1 MRYNIKRYLAGT
13 LLFLLLFTACKEED
27 MALGEGS
34 VRLSVRVS
42 DDVAVVTR
50 SVDPGIYN
58 TMQTRIYSSKGLI
71 RYYDATTPVPE
82 TLNLASGQ
90 YHVFV
95 LAGDSVPAAFN
106 TPYYTGSTD
115 FDVRSGET
123 TTASV
128 TCTVANTLATVAFD
142 ESLNEVVT
150 DCKVNIF
157 TTNGELYFTEAT
169 ADSVG
174 YYLFNGKDRSL
185 AWSFEGKKT
194 DGSSY
199 TQSGVVEDVQ
209 RATKYAFTFSY
220 NAESAATGG
229 TFLDVKV
236 NESTVDSTHT
246 VVITQRPQIVGNGF
260 DLSDPL
266 YYETGNG
273 SETSV
278 WVNAATKLKRVW
290 LSCDKLTT
298 LGFPSD
304 SVDFLATDGSLAAGF
319 ESRGISCKHTYQEDK
334 DLSNAKITLAGSF
347 INSLPSG
354 EYTFTIQAVDQDG
367 KDNTAT
373 LSIVVSDAIVVTEEP
388 ERASIWARRATL
400 RGSLVKATSEPL
412 SFQYR
417 QAGSESWTSVPANLS
432 GSSLSAE
439 VTGLTPG
446 TTYEYQAVAGTQ
458 ASVKTATFTTEAAT
472 ALPNSSFEN
481 WQTLSSSAMVLYG
494 PGEEMFW
501 DSGNHGSATLNKNV
515 TSPDET
521 YKHSGRYS
529 VKLQSQFVGILSFG
543 KFAAGN
549 LFAGQYLRT
558 DGTDGVL
565 SFGRPFTSRPTKLKG
580 YIKYTPGTVDYSS
593 NSELPTGA
601 TDIGNIYIALG
612 DWSEPI
618 EIRTKDKKL
627 FDKNDEKII
636 AYGEWEITS
645 ETQGADGGL
654 LEFEIPLDYRS
665 LDRIPSYIVL
675 VASASKYGDYF
686 TGSTGSTM
694 WIDDLEL
701 IYE

>member
-13 LLFLLLFTACKEED
+13 LFFLLLFTACKEED

-34 VRLSVRVS
+34 VRLNVRVS

-50 SVDPGIYN
+50 SVDPVIYN

-106 TPYYTGSTD
+106 APYYTGSTD

-150 DCKVNIF
+150 DCKVKIF

-260 DLSDPL
+260 DLSAPL

-273 SETSV
+273 SETSL
-278 WVNAATKLKRVW
+278 WVNAATELKRVW
-290 LSCDKLTT
+290 LSCDKLTA

-304 SVDFLATDGSLAAGF
+304 SVDFLATDGSLATEF
-319 ESRGISCKHTYQEDK
+319 ESRGISCKHAYQEDK

-347 INSLPSG
+347 INSLPG
-354 EYTFTIQAVDQDG
+354 DEYTFTIQAVDKSG

-373 LSIVVSDAIVVTEEP
+373 LSIVVSDAIVVTADP
-388 ERASIWARRATL
+388 ERADIWACRATL
-400 RGSLVKATSEPL
+400 RGNVVKETAEPL
-412 SFQYR
+412 TFQYR
-417 QAGSESWTSVPANLS
+417 RTGTKDWTSVAANRS
-432 GSSLSAE
+432 GSTLSAE

-446 TTYEYQAVAGTQ
+446 TTYEYQAVAGAQ
-458 ASVKTATFTTEAAT
+458 ASVKTATFTTEVAT
-472 ALPNSSFEN
+472 PLPNSSFEN

-565 SFGRPFTSRPTKLKG
+565 SFGRPFTSRPAKLKG

-593 NSELPTGA
+593 TSELPKGS

-612 DWSEPI
+612 DWSDPI

-636 AYGEWEITS
+636 AYGEWEITG

>member
-1 MRYNIKRYLAGT
+1 
-13 LLFLLLFTACKEED
+13 
-27 MALGEGS
+27 MALGEGA
-34 VRLSVRVS
+34 VRLSVNVS
-42 DDVAVVTR
+42 GDVSVVTR
-50 SVDPGIYN
+50 AVDPGISAS
-58 TMQTRIYSSKGLI
+58 MQTRIYSSKGLI
-71 RYYDATTPVPE
+71 RYYDATTPMPE

-90 YHVFV
+90 YHAFV

-115 FDVRSGET
+115 FTVRSGET
-123 TTASV
+123 TSASV
-128 TCTVANTLATVAFD
+128 TCTIANTLATVAFD
-142 ESLNEVVT
+142 PALDEVVT
-150 DCKVNIF
+150 DCKVKIF
-157 TTNGELYFTEAT
+157 TTTGELYFTEAT
-169 ADSVG
+169 TDSVG
-174 YYLFNGKDRSL
+174 YYMFSGKERNL
-185 AWSFEGKKT
+185 AWTFEGKKT
-194 DGSSY
+194 DGNSY
-199 TQSGVVEDVQ
+199 TQSGVVEHVNP
-209 RATKYAFTFSY
+209 ATKYAFTF
-220 NAESAATGG
+220 NFDPDGAATGG

-236 NESTVDSTHT
+236 NEATIDSTHN
-246 VVITQRPQIVGNGF
+246 VVITLRPQIVGDKF
-260 DLSDPL
+260 DLNEPL
-266 YYETGNG
+266 YYETNGG
-273 SETSV
+273 SETSL
-278 WVNAATKLKRVW
+278 WVNAATKLQRVW
-290 LSCDKLTT
+290 LSCDKLTD
-298 LGFPSD
+298 LGFPTD
-304 SVDFLATDGSLAAGF
+304 SIDFLAANGSLAADF
-319 ESRGISCKHTYQEDK
+319 QSRGISCKHTYQEDK
-334 DLSNAKITLAGSF
+334 DLSNAKITLSESF
-347 INSLPSG
+347 VQSLPG
-354 EYTFTIQAVDQDG
+354 DEYTFTINAIDAAG

-373 LSIVVSDAIVVTEEP
+373 LSLVVSDAIVVTEEA
-388 ERASIWARRATL
+388 ERSSIWARRATL
-400 RGSLVKATSEPL
+400 LGSVVKETSEPL
-412 SFQYR
+412 SFQFR
-417 QAGSESWTSVPANLS
+417 EAGTDSWTSVPASRS
-432 GSSLSAE
+432 GMTLSAQL
-439 VTGLTPG
+439 TDLTPG
-446 TTYEYQAVAGTQ
+446 TTYEYQAMAGTQ

-481 WQTLSSSAMVLYG
+481 WQTLSSSAMVMYG

-529 VKLQSQFVGILSFG
+529 VKLQSQFVGVLSFG

-565 SFGRPFTSRPTKLKG
+565 SFGRPFTSRPSKLKG

-593 NSELPTGA
+593 TSDLPTGA
-601 TDIGNIYIALG
+601 TDIGNIYIAIG

-636 AYGEWEITS
+636 AYGEKELTS
-645 ETQGADGGL
+645 ITQGADGGL

-665 LDRIPSYIVL
+665 LDRIPSYIVI

>member
-50 SVDPGIYN
+50 AVDPGIYN

-106 TPYYTGSTD
+106 APYYTGSTG

-150 DCKVNIF
+150 DCKVKIF

-260 DLSDPL
+260 DLSAPL
-266 YYETGNG
+266 YYETNG
-273 SETSV
+273 GSQTAV
-278 WVNAATKLKRVW
+278 WINAATQLKRAW
-290 LSCDKLTT
+290 LSCDKLTA
-298 LGFPSD
+298 LGFPTD
-304 SVDFLATDGSLAAGF
+304 SVDFLAADGSLAAEF

-334 DLSNAKITLAGSF
+334 DLSNARITLSESF
-347 INSLPSG
+347 VKSLPND
-354 EYTFTIQAVDQDG
+354 EYTFTIKAIDAAG

-373 LSIVVSDAIVVTEEP
+373 LSIVVSDAIVVTVDP
-388 ERASIWARRATL
+388 ERADIWALRATL
-400 RGSLVKATSEPL
+400 RGNVVKETAEPL
-412 SFQYR
+412 TFQYR
-417 QAGSESWTSVPANLS
+417 QTGTDSWTSVEAVRS
-432 GSSLSAE
+432 GSTLSAE

-446 TTYEYQAVAGTQ
+446 TTYEYQAVAGAQ

-565 SFGRPFTSRPTKLKG
+565 SFGRPFTSRPAKLKG

-593 NSELPTGA
+593 TSELPKGS

>member
-34 VRLSVRVS
+34 VRLNVRVS

-50 SVDPGIYN
+50 AVDPGIYN

-95 LAGDSVPAAFN
+95 LAGDSVPAAFDS
-106 TPYYTGSTD
+106 PYYTGSTD

-142 ESLNEVVT
+142 KGLNEVVT
-150 DCKVNIF
+150 DCKVKIF

-260 DLSDPL
+260 DLSAPL
-266 YYETGNG
+266 YYETNG
-273 SETSV
+273 GSQTAV
-278 WVNAATKLKRVW
+278 WINAATKLKRAW
-290 LSCDKLTT
+290 LSCDKLTA
-298 LGFPSD
+298 LGFPTD
-304 SVDFLATDGSLAAGF
+304 SVDFLAADGSLAAEF

-347 INSLPSG
+347 INSLPND
-354 EYTFTIQAVDQDG
+354 EYTFTIKAIDAAG

-373 LSIVVSDAIVVTEEP
+373 LSIVVSDAIVVTVDP
-388 ERASIWARRATL
+388 ERADIWALRATL
-400 RGSLVKATSEPL
+400 RGNVVKETAEPL
-412 SFQYR
+412 TFQYR
-417 QAGSESWTSVPANLS
+417 RTGTKDWTSVAANRS
-432 GSSLSAE
+432 GSTLSAE

-446 TTYEYQAVAGTQ
+446 TTYEYQAVAGAQ

-565 SFGRPFTSRPTKLKG
+565 SFGRPFTSRPAKLKG

-593 NSELPTGA
+593 TSELPKGS

-686 TGSTGSTM
+686 TGSSSSTM

>member
-34 VRLSVRVS
+34 VRLNVRVS

-50 SVDPGIYN
+50 AVAPGIYN

-71 RYYDATTPVPE
+71 RYYDATTPIPE

-106 TPYYTGSTD
+106 APYYTGSTD

-142 ESLNEVVT
+142 ESLNEVIT
-150 DCKVNIF
+150 DCKVKIF

-260 DLSDPL
+260 DLSAPL

-273 SETSV
+273 SETSL

-347 INSLPSG
+347 INSLPGG

-400 RGSLVKATSEPL
+400 LGSLVKATSEPL
-412 SFQYR
+412 TFQYR

-439 VTGLTPG
+439 VTGLTPS
-446 TTYEYQAVAGTQ
+446 TTYEYQAVAGAQ
-458 ASVKTATFTTEAAT
+458 ASVKTATFTTEMAT
-472 ALPNSSFEN
+472 PLPNSSFEN

-565 SFGRPFTSRPTKLKG
+565 SFGRPFTSRPAKLKG

-593 NSELPTGA
+593 TSELPKGS

>member
-1 MRYNIKRYLAGT
+1 MTRNIKRYLAYA
-13 LLFLLLFTACKEED
+13 LLVTGLFTACKEED

-50 SVDPGIYN
+50 SVDAGIYN
-58 TMQTRIYSSKGLI
+58 SMQTRIYSSKGLI

-142 ESLNEVVT
+142 KGLNEVVT
-150 DCKVNIF
+150 DCKVKIF

-169 ADSVG
+169 SDSVG

-260 DLSDPL
+260 DLSAPL

-273 SETSV
+273 SETSL

-334 DLSNAKITLAGSF
+334 DLSNARITLAGSF
-347 INSLPSG
+347 INSLPGG

-388 ERASIWARRATL
+388 ERADIWACRATL
-400 RGSLVKATSEPL
+400 LGSLVKATSEPL
-412 SFQYR
+412 TFQYR

-472 ALPNSSFEN
+472 TLPNSSFEN

-565 SFGRPFTSRPTKLKG
+565 SFGRPFTSRPAKLKG
-580 YIKYTPGTVDYSS
+580 YIKYTPGTVDYSYT
-593 NSELPTGA
+593 SELPKGS

>member
-1 MRYNIKRYLAGT
+1 MRYNIKRYLAGS

-50 SVDPGIYN
+50 AVDPGIYN

-71 RYYDATTPVPE
+71 RYYDATTPLPE

-106 TPYYTGSTD
+106 APYYTGSTD

-142 ESLNEVVT
+142 KGLNEVVT
-150 DCKVNIF
+150 DCKVKIF
-157 TTNGELYFTEAT
+157 TTTGELYFTEAT
-169 ADSVG
+169 TDSVG
-174 YYLFNGKDRSL
+174 YYLFNGKAHDL

-194 DGSSY
+194 DGTSY

-236 NESTVDSTHT
+236 NESTVDSTHN

-260 DLSDPL
+260 ALSDPL

-273 SETSV
+273 SETSL
-278 WVNAATKLKRVW
+278 WVNAATELKRVW
-290 LSCDKLTT
+290 LSCDKLTA

-304 SVDFLATDGSLAAGF
+304 SVDFLATDGSLATEF
-319 ESRGISCKHTYQEDK
+319 ESRGISCKHAYQEDK

-347 INSLPSG
+347 INSLPG
-354 EYTFTIQAVDQDG
+354 DEYTFTIQAVDQDG

-373 LSIVVSDAIVVTEEP
+373 LSIVVSDAIVVTEDP
-388 ERASIWARRATL
+388 ERAGIWAHRATL

-412 SFQYR
+412 TFQYR
-417 QAGSESWTSVPANLS
+417 QAGSESWTSVPATLS
-432 GSSLSAE
+432 GSDLSAE

-565 SFGRPFTSRPTKLKG
+565 SFGRPFTSRPAKLKG

-636 AYGEWEITS
+636 AYGEWEITG

-686 TGSTGSTM
+686 TGSSSSTM

>member
-1 MRYNIKRYLAGT
+1 
-13 LLFLLLFTACKEED
+13 
-27 MALGEGS
+27 MALGEGA
-34 VRLSVRVS
+34 VRLSVNVS
-42 DDVAVVTR
+42 GDVSVVTR
-50 SVDPGIYN
+50 AVDPGISAS
-58 TMQTRIYSSKGLI
+58 MQTRIYSSKGLI
-71 RYYDATTPVPE
+71 RYYDATTPMPE

-90 YHVFV
+90 YHAFV

-115 FDVRSGET
+115 FTVRSGET
-123 TTASV
+123 TLASV
-128 TCTVANTLATVAFD
+128 TCTIANTLATVAFD
-142 ESLNEVVT
+142 PALDEVVT
-150 DCKVNIF
+150 DCKVKIF
-157 TTNGELYFTEAT
+157 TTTGELYFTEAT
-169 ADSVG
+169 TDSVG
-174 YYLFNGKDRSL
+174 YYMFSGKERNL
-185 AWSFEGKKT
+185 AWTFEGKKT
-194 DGSSY
+194 DGNSY
-199 TQSGVVEDVQ
+199 TQSGVVEHVNP
-209 RATKYAFTFSY
+209 ATKYAFTF
-220 NAESAATGG
+220 NFDPDGAATGG

-236 NESTVDSTHT
+236 NEATIDSTHN
-246 VVITQRPQIVGNGF
+246 VVITLRPQIVGDKF
-260 DLSDPL
+260 DLNEPL
-266 YYETGNG
+266 YYETNGG
-273 SETSV
+273 SETSL
-278 WVNAATKLKRVW
+278 WVNAATKLQRVW
-290 LSCDKLTT
+290 LSCDKLTD
-298 LGFPSD
+298 LGFPTD
-304 SVDFLATDGSLAAGF
+304 SIDFLAANGSLVADF
-319 ESRGISCKHTYQEDK
+319 QSRGISCKHTYQEDK
-334 DLSNAKITLAGSF
+334 DLSNAKITLAESF
-347 INSLPSG
+347 VQSLPG
-354 EYTFTIQAVDQDG
+354 DEYTFTINAIDAAG

-373 LSIVVSDAIVVTEEP
+373 LSIVVSDAIVVTEEAK
-388 ERASIWARRATL
+388 RSSIWARRATL
-400 RGSLVKATSEPL
+400 LGSVVKETSEPL
-412 SFQYR
+412 SFQFR
-417 QAGSESWTSVPANLS
+417 EAGTDSWTSVPASRS
-432 GSSLSAE
+432 GMTLSAQL
-439 VTGLTPG
+439 TDLTPG
-446 TTYEYQAVAGTQ
+446 TTYEYQAMAGTQ

-481 WQTLSSSAMVLYG
+481 WQTLSSSAMVMYG

-529 VKLQSQFVGILSFG
+529 VKLQSQFVGVLSFG

-565 SFGRPFTSRPTKLKG
+565 SFGRPFTSRPSKLKG

-593 NSELPTGA
+593 TSDLPTGA
-601 TDIGNIYIALG
+601 TDIGNIYIAIG

-636 AYGEWEITS
+636 AYGEKELTS
-645 ETQGADGGL
+645 ITQGADGGL

-665 LDRIPSYIVL
+665 LDRIPSYIVI

>member
-1 MRYNIKRYLAGT
+1 MV
-13 LLFLLLFTACKEED
+13 LFTACKEEE
-27 MALGEGS
+27 MALGEGA
-34 VRLSVRVS
+34 VRLSVNVS
-42 DDVAVVTR
+42 GDVSVVTR
-50 SVDPGIYN
+50 AVDPGISAS
-58 TMQTRIYSSKGLI
+58 MQTRIYSSKGLI
-71 RYYDATTPVPE
+71 RYYDATTPMPE

-90 YHVFV
+90 YHAFV

-115 FDVRSGET
+115 FTVRSGET
-123 TTASV
+123 TLASV
-128 TCTVANTLATVAFD
+128 TCTIANTLATVAFD
-142 ESLNEVVT
+142 PALDEVVT
-150 DCKVNIF
+150 DCKVKIF
-157 TTNGELYFTEAT
+157 TTTGELYFTEAT
-169 ADSVG
+169 TDSVG
-174 YYLFNGKDRSL
+174 YYMFSGKERNL
-185 AWSFEGKKT
+185 AWTFEGKKT
-194 DGSSY
+194 DGNSY
-199 TQSGVVEDVQ
+199 TQSGVVEHVNP
-209 RATKYAFTFSY
+209 ATKYAFTF
-220 NAESAATGG
+220 NFDPDGAATGG

-236 NESTVDSTHT
+236 NEATIDSTHN
-246 VVITQRPQIVGNGF
+246 VIITLRPQIVGDKF
-260 DLSDPL
+260 DLNEPL
-266 YYETGNG
+266 YYETNGG
-273 SETSV
+273 SETSL
-278 WVNAATKLKRVW
+278 WVNAATKLQRVW
-290 LSCDKLTT
+290 LSCDKLTD
-298 LGFPSD
+298 LGFPTD
-304 SVDFLATDGSLAAGF
+304 SIDFLAANGSLVADF
-319 ESRGISCKHTYQEDK
+319 QSRGISCKHTYQEDK
-334 DLSNAKITLAGSF
+334 DLSNAKITLAESF
-347 INSLPSG
+347 VQSLPG
-354 EYTFTIQAVDQDG
+354 DEYTFTINAIDAAG

-373 LSIVVSDAIVVTEEP
+373 LSIVVSDAIVVTEEA

-400 RGSLVKATSEPL
+400 LGTVVKETSEPL

-417 QAGSESWTSVPANLS
+417 EAGTDSWTSVPASRS
-432 GSSLSAE
+432 GMTLSAQL
-439 VTGLTPG
+439 TGLTPG
-446 TTYEYQAVAGTQ
+446 TTYEYQAMAGTQ
-458 ASVKTATFTTEAAT
+458 ASVKTATFTTEAAA

-481 WQTLSSSAMVLYG
+481 WQTLSSSAMVMYG

-529 VKLQSQFVGILSFG
+529 VKLQSQFVGVLSFG

-593 NSELPTGA
+593 TSDLPTGA
-601 TDIGNIYIALG
+601 TDIGNIYIAIG

-636 AYGEWEITS
+636 AYGEKELTS
-645 ETQGADGGL
+645 ITQGADGGL

-665 LDRIPSYIVL
+665 LDRIPSYIVI

>member
-50 SVDPGIYN
+50 AVDPGIYN

-128 TCTVANTLATVAFD
+128 TSTVANTLATVAFD

-150 DCKVNIF
+150 DCKVKIF

-290 LSCDKLTT
+290 ISCDKLTT

-347 INSLPSG
+347 IKSLPG
-354 EYTFTIQAVDQDG
+354 DEYTFTVQAVDQDG

-388 ERASIWARRATL
+388 ERADIWACRATL
-400 RGSLVKATSEPL
+400 RGNVVKETAEPL
-412 SFQYR
+412 TFQYR
-417 QAGSESWTSVPANLS
+417 RTGTKDWTSVAANRS
-432 GSSLSAE
+432 GSTLSAE

-446 TTYEYQAVAGTQ
+446 TTYEYQAVAGAQ

-565 SFGRPFTSRPTKLKG
+565 SFGRPFTSRPAKLKG
-580 YIKYTPGTVDYSS
+580 YIKYTPGTVDYSYT
-593 NSELPTGA
+593 SELPKGS

-686 TGSTGSTM
+686 TGSSSSTM

>member
-34 VRLSVRVS
+34 VRLSVCVS

-142 ESLNEVVT
+142 EGLNEVVT
-150 DCKVNIF
+150 DCKVKIF

-236 NESTVDSTHT
+236 NESTVDSTHN

-260 DLSDPL
+260 TLSEPL

-273 SETSV
+273 NETSL
-278 WVNAATKLKRVW
+278 WVNAATELKRVW
-290 LSCDKLTT
+290 LSCDKLTA

-304 SVDFLATDGSLAAGF
+304 SVDFLATDGSLATGF
-319 ESRGISCKHTYQEDK
+319 ESRGISCKHAYQEDK

-347 INSLPSG
+347 INSLPG
-354 EYTFTIQAVDQDG
+354 DEYTFTIQAVDKSG

-373 LSIVVSDAIVVTEEP
+373 LSIVVSDAIVVTVDP
-388 ERASIWARRATL
+388 ERADIWACRATL
-400 RGSLVKATSEPL
+400 RGNVVKETAEPL
-412 SFQYR
+412 TFQYR
-417 QAGSESWTSVPANLS
+417 RTGTKDWTSVAANRS
-432 GSSLSAE
+432 GSTLSAE

-446 TTYEYQAVAGTQ
+446 TTYEYQAVAGAQ
-458 ASVKTATFTTEAAT
+458 ASVKTATFTTEMAT
-472 ALPNSSFEN
+472 PLPNSSFEN

-565 SFGRPFTSRPTKLKG
+565 SFGRPFTSRPAKLKG

-593 NSELPTGA
+593 TSELPTGA

>member
-1 MRYNIKRYLAGT
+1 MV
-13 LLFLLLFTACKEED
+13 LFTACKEEE
-27 MALGEGS
+27 MALGEGA
-34 VRLSVRVS
+34 VRLSVNVS
-42 DDVAVVTR
+42 GDVSVVTR
-50 SVDPGIYN
+50 AVDPGISAS
-58 TMQTRIYSSKGLI
+58 MQTRIYSSKGLI
-71 RYYDATTPVPE
+71 RYYDATTPMPE

-90 YHVFV
+90 YHAFV

-115 FDVRSGET
+115 FTVRSGET
-123 TTASV
+123 TSASV
-128 TCTVANTLATVAFD
+128 TCTIANTLATVAFD
-142 ESLNEVVT
+142 PALDEVVT
-150 DCKVNIF
+150 DCKVKIF
-157 TTNGELYFTEAT
+157 TTTGELYFTEAT
-169 ADSVG
+169 TDSVG
-174 YYLFNGKDRSL
+174 YYMFSGKERNL
-185 AWSFEGKKT
+185 AWTFEGKKT
-194 DGSSY
+194 DGNSY
-199 TQSGVVEDVQ
+199 TQSGVVEHVNP
-209 RATKYAFTFSY
+209 ATKYAFTF
-220 NAESAATGG
+220 NFDPDGAATGG

-236 NESTVDSTHT
+236 NEATIDSTHN
-246 VVITQRPQIVGNGF
+246 VVITLRPQIVGDKF
-260 DLSDPL
+260 DLNEPL
-266 YYETGNG
+266 YYETNGG
-273 SETSV
+273 SETSL
-278 WVNAATKLKRVW
+278 WVNAATKLQRVW
-290 LSCDKLTT
+290 LSCDKLTD
-298 LGFPSD
+298 LGFPTD
-304 SVDFLATDGSLAAGF
+304 SIDFLAANGSLAADF
-319 ESRGISCKHTYQEDK
+319 QSRGISCKHTYQEDK
-334 DLSNAKITLAGSF
+334 DLSNAKITLSESF
-347 INSLPSG
+347 VQSLPG
-354 EYTFTIQAVDQDG
+354 DEYTFTINAIDAAG

-373 LSIVVSDAIVVTEEP
+373 LSLVVSDAIVVTEEA
-388 ERASIWARRATL
+388 ERSSIWARRATL
-400 RGSLVKATSEPL
+400 LGSVVKETSEPL
-412 SFQYR
+412 SFQFR
-417 QAGSESWTSVPANLS
+417 EAGTDSWTSVPASRS
-432 GSSLSAE
+432 GMTLSAQL
-439 VTGLTPG
+439 TDLTPG
-446 TTYEYQAVAGTQ
+446 TTYEYQAMAGTQ

-481 WQTLSSSAMVLYG
+481 WQTLSSSAMVMYG

-529 VKLQSQFVGILSFG
+529 VKLQSQFVGVLSFG

-565 SFGRPFTSRPTKLKG
+565 SFGRPFTSRPSKLKG

-593 NSELPTGA
+593 TSDLPTGA
-601 TDIGNIYIALG
+601 TDIGNIYIAIG

-636 AYGEWEITS
+636 AYGEKELTS
-645 ETQGADGGL
+645 ITQGADGGL

-665 LDRIPSYIVL
+665 LDRIPSYIVI

>member
-50 SVDPGIYN
+50 SVDAGIYN
-58 TMQTRIYSSKGLI
+58 SMQTRIYSSKGLV
-71 RYYDATTPVPE
+71 RYYDATTPIPE

-142 ESLNEVVT
+142 EGLNEVVT
-150 DCKVNIF
+150 DCKVKIF

-174 YYLFNGKDRSL
+174 YYLFNGKERDL

-199 TQSGVVEDVQ
+199 TLSGVVEDVLP
-209 RATKYAFTFSY
+209 ATKYAFSFSY

-236 NESTVDSTHT
+236 NESTVDSTHN
-246 VVITQRPQIVGNGF
+246 VVITQRPQIVGDKF
-260 DLSDPL
+260 DLTETL
-266 YYETGNG
+266 YYETNG
-273 SETSV
+273 GSQTAV
-278 WVNAATKLKRVW
+278 WVNAATRLQRVW
-290 LSCDKLTT
+290 FSCDKLTA
-298 LGFPSD
+298 LGFPTD
-304 SVDFLATDGSLAAGF
+304 SVDFLAADGSPATEF
-319 ESRGISCKHTYQEDK
+319 ESRGISCKHTYQEVK
-334 DLSNAKITLAGSF
+334 DLSNAKITLSESF
-347 INSLPSG
+347 VKSLPSD
-354 EYTFTIQAVDQDG
+354 EYTFTIKALDAAG

-373 LSIVVSDAIVVTEEP
+373 LSIVVSDAVVVTVDP
-388 ERASIWARRATL
+388 ERADIWACRATL
-400 RGSLVKATSEPL
+400 RGNVVKETAEPL
-412 SFQYR
+412 TFQYR
-417 QAGSESWTSVPANLS
+417 RTGTKDWTSVAANRS
-432 GSSLSAE
+432 GSTLSAE

-446 TTYEYQAVAGTQ
+446 TTYEYQAVAGAQ
-458 ASVKTATFTTEAAT
+458 ASVKTATFTTEMAT
-472 ALPNSSFEN
+472 PLPNSSFEN
-481 WQTLSSSAMVLYG
+481 WQTLSKVMVLYG
-494 PGEEMFW
+494 PNEEMFW

-515 TSPDET
+515 TTPDET
-521 YKHSGRYS
+521 YTNSGKYS
-529 VKLQSQFVGILSFG
+529 VKLKSQFVSFLGIG

-549 LFAGQYLRT
+549 LFAGQYVGT
-558 DGTDGVL
+558 DGTNGILD
-565 SFGRPFTSRPTKLKG
+565 FGRPFTSRPAKLKG
-580 YIKYTPGTVDYSS
+580 HIKYTPGSVDYSET
-593 NSELPTGA
+593 NDLPKGS
-601 TDIGNIYIALG
+601 TDIGNIYIAVG
-612 DWSEPI
+612 DWDAPVRI
-618 EIRTKDKKL
+618 TTKDKKL
-627 FDKNDEKII
+627 FNKNDEKII
-636 AYGEWEITS
+636 AYGEWDLTG
-645 ETQGADGGL
+645 ETQGTDGGL

>member
-50 SVDPGIYN
+50 SVDAGIYN
-58 TMQTRIYSSKGLI
+58 SMQTRIYSSKGLV
-71 RYYDATTPVPE
+71 RYYDATTPIPE

-142 ESLNEVVT
+142 EGLNEVVT
-150 DCKVNIF
+150 DCKVKIF

-169 ADSVG
+169 TDSVG
-174 YYLFNGKDRSL
+174 YYMFNGKKHDL

-194 DGSSY
+194 DGNSY
-199 TQSGVVEDVQ
+199 TQSGVVENVLP
-209 RATKYAFTFSY
+209 ATKYAFSFSY
-220 NAESAATGG
+220 NPESAATGG
-229 TFLDVKV
+229 TFVDVKV
-236 NESTVDSTHT
+236 NESTVDSTHN
-246 VVITQRPQIVGNGF
+246 VVITQRPQIVGDKF
-260 DLSDPL
+260 DLTETL
-266 YYETGNG
+266 YYETNG
-273 SETSV
+273 GSQTAV
-278 WVNAATKLKRVW
+278 WVNAATRLQRVW
-290 LSCDKLTT
+290 FSCDKLTA
-298 LGFPSD
+298 LGFPTD
-304 SVDFLATDGSLAAGF
+304 SVDFLATDGSLAAEF

-347 INSLPSG
+347 INSLPGG

-400 RGSLVKATSEPL
+400 LGSLVKATSEPL
-412 SFQYR
+412 TFQYR

-446 TTYEYQAVAGTQ
+446 TTYEYQAVAGAQ

-472 ALPNSSFEN
+472 PLPNSSFEN
-481 WQTLSSSAMVLYG
+481 WQTLSKVMVLYG
-494 PGEEMFW
+494 PNEEMFW
-501 DSGNHGSATLNKNV
+501 DSGNHGSATMNKNV

-529 VKLQSQFVGILSFG
+529 VKMQSQFVGILSFG
-543 KFAAGN
+543 KLAAGN

-565 SFGRPFTSRPTKLKG
+565 SFGRPFTSRPAKLKG
-580 YIKYTPGTVDYSS
+580 YIKYTPGTVDYSYT
-593 NSELPTGA
+593 SELPKGS

-636 AYGEWEITS
+636 AYGEWEITG

-686 TGSTGSTM
+686 TGSSSSTM

>member
-1 MRYNIKRYLAGT
+1 MV
-13 LLFLLLFTACKEED
+13 LFTACKEEE
-27 MALGEGS
+27 MALGEGA
-34 VRLSVRVS
+34 VRLSVNVS
-42 DDVAVVTR
+42 GDVSVVTR
-50 SVDPGIYN
+50 AVDPGISAS
-58 TMQTRIYSSKGLI
+58 MQTRIYSSKGLI
-71 RYYDATTPVPE
+71 RYYDATTPMPE

-90 YHVFV
+90 YHAFV

-115 FDVRSGET
+115 FTVRSGET
-123 TTASV
+123 TLASV
-128 TCTVANTLATVAFD
+128 TCTIANTLATVAFD
-142 ESLNEVVT
+142 PALDEVVT
-150 DCKVNIF
+150 DCKVKIF
-157 TTNGELYFTEAT
+157 TTTGELYFTEAT
-169 ADSVG
+169 TDSVG
-174 YYLFNGKDRSL
+174 YYMFSGKERNL
-185 AWSFEGKKT
+185 AWTFEGKKT
-194 DGSSY
+194 DGNSY
-199 TQSGVVEDVQ
+199 TQSGVVEHVNP
-209 RATKYAFTFSY
+209 ATKYAFTF
-220 NAESAATGG
+220 NFDPDGAATGG

-236 NESTVDSTHT
+236 NEATIDSTHN
-246 VVITQRPQIVGNGF
+246 VIITLRPQIVGDKF
-260 DLSDPL
+260 DLNEPL
-266 YYETGNG
+266 YYETNGG
-273 SETSV
+273 SETSL
-278 WVNAATKLKRVW
+278 WVNAATKLQRVW
-290 LSCDKLTT
+290 LSCDKLTD
-298 LGFPSD
+298 LGFPTD
-304 SVDFLATDGSLAAGF
+304 SIDFLAANGSLVADF
-319 ESRGISCKHTYQEDK
+319 QSRGISCKHTYQEDK
-334 DLSNAKITLAGSF
+334 DLSNAKITLAESF
-347 INSLPSG
+347 VQSLPG
-354 EYTFTIQAVDQDG
+354 DEYTFTINAIDAAG

-373 LSIVVSDAIVVTEEP
+373 LSIVVSDAIVVTEEA
-388 ERASIWARRATL
+388 ERSSIWARRATL
-400 RGSLVKATSEPL
+400 LGSVVKETSEPL
-412 SFQYR
+412 SFQFR
-417 QAGSESWTSVPANLS
+417 EAGTDSWTSVPASRS
-432 GSSLSAE
+432 GMTLSAQL
-439 VTGLTPG
+439 TDLTPG
-446 TTYEYQAVAGTQ
+446 TTYEYQAMAGTQ

-481 WQTLSSSAMVLYG
+481 WQTLSSSAMVMYG

-529 VKLQSQFVGILSFG
+529 VKLQSQFVGVLSFG

-565 SFGRPFTSRPTKLKG
+565 SFGRPFTSRPSKLKG

-593 NSELPTGA
+593 TSDLPTGA
-601 TDIGNIYIALG
+601 TDIGNIYIAIG

-636 AYGEWEITS
+636 AYGEKELTS
-645 ETQGADGGL
+645 ITQGADGGL

-665 LDRIPSYIVL
+665 LDRIPSYIVI

>member
-1 MRYNIKRYLAGT
+1 MV
-13 LLFLLLFTACKEED
+13 LFTACKEEE
-27 MALGEGS
+27 MALGEGA
-34 VRLSVRVS
+34 VRLSVNVS
-42 DDVAVVTR
+42 GDVSVVTR
-50 SVDPGIYN
+50 AVDPGISAS
-58 TMQTRIYSSKGLI
+58 MQTRIYSSKGLI
-71 RYYDATTPVPE
+71 RYYDATTPMPE

-90 YHVFV
+90 YHAFV

-115 FDVRSGET
+115 FTVRSGET
-123 TTASV
+123 TSASV
-128 TCTVANTLATVAFD
+128 TCTIANTLATVAFD
-142 ESLNEVVT
+142 PALDEVVT
-150 DCKVNIF
+150 DCKVKIF
-157 TTNGELYFTEAT
+157 TTTGELYFTEAT
-169 ADSVG
+169 TDSVG
-174 YYLFNGKDRSL
+174 YYMFSGKERNL
-185 AWSFEGKKT
+185 AWTFEGKKT
-194 DGSSY
+194 DGNSY
-199 TQSGVVEDVQ
+199 TQSGVVEHVNP
-209 RATKYAFTFSY
+209 ATKYAFTF
-220 NAESAATGG
+220 NFDPDGAATGG

-236 NESTVDSTHT
+236 NEATIDSTHN
-246 VVITQRPQIVGNGF
+246 VIITLRPQIVGDKF
-260 DLSDPL
+260 DLNEPL
-266 YYETGNG
+266 YYETNGG
-273 SETSV
+273 SETSL
-278 WVNAATKLKRVW
+278 WVNAATKLQRVW
-290 LSCDKLTT
+290 LSCDKLTD
-298 LGFPSD
+298 LGFPTD
-304 SVDFLATDGSLAAGF
+304 SIDFLAANGSLVADF
-319 ESRGISCKHTYQEDK
+319 QSRGISCKHTYQEDK
-334 DLSNAKITLAGSF
+334 DLSNAKITLAESF
-347 INSLPSG
+347 VQSLPG
-354 EYTFTIQAVDQDG
+354 DEYTFTINAIDAAG

-373 LSIVVSDAIVVTEEP
+373 LSIVVSDAIVVTEEA

-400 RGSLVKATSEPL
+400 LGTVVKETSEPL

-417 QAGSESWTSVPANLS
+417 EAGTDSWTSVPASRS
-432 GSSLSAE
+432 GMTLSAQL
-439 VTGLTPG
+439 TGLTPG
-446 TTYEYQAVAGTQ
+446 TTYEYQAMAGTQ
-458 ASVKTATFTTEAAT
+458 ASVKTATFTTEAAA

-481 WQTLSSSAMVLYG
+481 WQTLSSSAMVMYG

-529 VKLQSQFVGILSFG
+529 VKLQSQFVGVLSFG

-593 NSELPTGA
+593 TSDLPTGA
-601 TDIGNIYIALG
+601 TDIGNIYIAIG

-636 AYGEWEITS
+636 AYGEKELTS
-645 ETQGADGGL
+645 ITQGADGGL

-665 LDRIPSYIVL
+665 LDRIPSYIVI

>member
-50 SVDPGIYN
+50 SVDAGIYN
-58 TMQTRIYSSKGLI
+58 SMQTRIYSSRGLV
-71 RYYDATTPVPE
+71 RYYDATTPIPE

-142 ESLNEVVT
+142 PGLNEVVT
-150 DCKVNIF
+150 DCKVKIF

-174 YYLFNGKDRSL
+174 YYLFNGKERDL

-199 TQSGVVEDVQ
+199 TLSGVVEDVLP
-209 RATKYAFTFSY
+209 ATKYAFSFSY

-236 NESTVDSTHT
+236 NESTVDSTHN
-246 VVITQRPQIVGNGF
+246 VVITQRPQIVGDKF
-260 DLSDPL
+260 DLTETL
-266 YYETGNG
+266 YYETNG
-273 SETSV
+273 GSQTAV
-278 WVNAATKLKRVW
+278 WVNAATRLQRVW
-290 LSCDKLTT
+290 FSCDKLTA
-298 LGFPSD
+298 LGFPTD
-304 SVDFLATDGSLAAGF
+304 SVDFLAADGSPATEF
-319 ESRGISCKHTYQEDK
+319 ESRGISCKHTYQEEK
-334 DLSNAKITLAGSF
+334 DLSNAKITLSESF
-347 INSLPSG
+347 VKSLPSD
-354 EYTFTIQAVDQDG
+354 EYTFTIKALDAAG

-373 LSIVVSDAIVVTEEP
+373 LSIIVSDAIVVTVDP
-388 ERASIWARRATL
+388 ERADIWACRATL
-400 RGSLVKATSEPL
+400 RGNVVKETAEPL
-412 SFQYR
+412 TFQYR
-417 QAGSESWTSVPANLS
+417 RTGTKDWTSVAANRS
-432 GSSLSAE
+432 GSALSAE

-446 TTYEYQAVAGTQ
+446 TTYEYQAVAGAQ
-458 ASVKTATFTTEAAT
+458 ASVKTATFTTEMAT
-472 ALPNSSFEN
+472 PLPNSSFEN
-481 WQTLSSSAMVLYG
+481 WQTLSKVMVLYG
-494 PGEEMFW
+494 PNEEMFW
-501 DSGNHGSATLNKNV
+501 DSGNHGSATLNVNV
-515 TSPDET
+515 TTPDET
-521 YKHSGRYS
+521 YKNSGKYS
-529 VKLQSQFVGILSFG
+529 VKLKSQFVSFLGIG

-549 LFAGQYLRT
+549 LFAGQYVGT
-558 DGTDGVL
+558 DGTNGILD
-565 SFGRPFTSRPTKLKG
+565 FGRPFTSRPTKLKG
-580 YIKYTPGTVDYSS
+580 HIKYTPGSVDYSET
-593 NSELPTGA
+593 NDLPKGS
-601 TDIGNIYIALG
+601 TDIGNIYIAVG
-612 DWSEPI
+612 DWDAPVRI
-618 EIRTKDKKL
+618 TTKDKNL
-627 FDKNDEKII
+627 FNKNDEKII
-636 AYGEWEITS
+636 AYGEWDLTG
-645 ETQGADGGL
+645 ETQGTDGGL

>member
-50 SVDPGIYN
+50 AVDPGIYN

-106 TPYYTGSTD
+106 APYYTGSTD

-142 ESLNEVVT
+142 PGLNEVVT
-150 DCKVNIF
+150 DCKVKIF

-236 NESTVDSTHT
+236 NESTVDSTHN

-260 DLSDPL
+260 TLSEPL

-273 SETSV
+273 NETSL
-278 WVNAATKLKRVW
+278 WVNAATELKRVW
-290 LSCDKLTT
+290 LSCDKLTA

-304 SVDFLATDGSLAAGF
+304 SVDFLATDGSLATEF
-319 ESRGISCKHTYQEDK
+319 ESRGISCKHAYQEDK

-347 INSLPSG
+347 INSLPG
-354 EYTFTIQAVDQDG
+354 DEYTFTIQAVDKSG

-373 LSIVVSDAIVVTEEP
+373 LSIVVSDAIVVTVDP
-388 ERASIWARRATL
+388 ERADIWACRATL
-400 RGSLVKATSEPL
+400 RGNVVKETAEPL
-412 SFQYR
+412 TFQYR
-417 QAGSESWTSVPANLS
+417 RTGTKDWTSVAANRS
-432 GSSLSAE
+432 GSTLSAE

-446 TTYEYQAVAGTQ
+446 TTYEYQAVAGAQ
-458 ASVKTATFTTEAAT
+458 ASVKTATFTTEMAT
-472 ALPNSSFEN
+472 PLPNSSFEN

-565 SFGRPFTSRPTKLKG
+565 SFGRPFTSRPAKLKG

-593 NSELPTGA
+593 TSELPTGA

>member
-1 MRYNIKRYLAGT
+1 
-13 LLFLLLFTACKEED
+13 
-27 MALGEGS
+27 MALGEGA
-34 VRLSVRVS
+34 VRLSVNVS
-42 DDVAVVTR
+42 GDVSVVTR
-50 SVDPGIYN
+50 AVDPGISAS
-58 TMQTRIYSSKGLI
+58 MQTRIYSSKGLI
-71 RYYDATTPVPE
+71 RYYDATTPMPE

-90 YHVFV
+90 YHAFV

-115 FDVRSGET
+115 FTVRSGET
-123 TTASV
+123 TLASV
-128 TCTVANTLATVAFD
+128 TCTIANTLATVAFD
-142 ESLNEVVT
+142 PALDEVVT
-150 DCKVNIF
+150 DCKVKIF
-157 TTNGELYFTEAT
+157 TTTGELYFTEAT
-169 ADSVG
+169 TDSVG
-174 YYLFNGKDRSL
+174 YYMFSGKERNL
-185 AWSFEGKKT
+185 AWTFEGKKT
-194 DGSSY
+194 DGNSY
-199 TQSGVVEDVQ
+199 TQSGVVEHVNP
-209 RATKYAFTFSY
+209 ATKYAFTF
-220 NAESAATGG
+220 NFDPDGAATGG

-236 NESTVDSTHT
+236 NEATIDSTHN
-246 VVITQRPQIVGNGF
+246 VIITLRPQIVGDKF
-260 DLSDPL
+260 DLNEPL
-266 YYETGNG
+266 YYETNGG
-273 SETSV
+273 SETSL
-278 WVNAATKLKRVW
+278 WVNAATKLQRVW
-290 LSCDKLTT
+290 LSCDKLTD
-298 LGFPSD
+298 LGFPTD
-304 SVDFLATDGSLAAGF
+304 SIDFLAANGSLVADF
-319 ESRGISCKHTYQEDK
+319 QSRGISCKHTYQEDK
-334 DLSNAKITLAGSF
+334 DLSNAKITLAESF
-347 INSLPSG
+347 VQSLPG
-354 EYTFTIQAVDQDG
+354 DEYTFTINAIDAAG

-373 LSIVVSDAIVVTEEP
+373 LSIVVSDAIVVTEEA

-400 RGSLVKATSEPL
+400 LGTVVKETSEPL

-417 QAGSESWTSVPANLS
+417 EAGTDSWTSVPASRS
-432 GSSLSAE
+432 GMTLSAQL
-439 VTGLTPG
+439 TGLTPG
-446 TTYEYQAVAGTQ
+446 TTYEYQAMAGTQ
-458 ASVKTATFTTEAAT
+458 ASVKTATFTTEAAA

-481 WQTLSSSAMVLYG
+481 WQTLSSSAMVMYG

-529 VKLQSQFVGILSFG
+529 VKLQSQFVGVLSFG

-593 NSELPTGA
+593 TSDLPTGA
-601 TDIGNIYIALG
+601 TDIGNIYIAIG

-636 AYGEWEITS
+636 AYGEKELTS
-645 ETQGADGGL
+645 ITQGADGGL

-665 LDRIPSYIVL
+665 LDRIPSYIVI

>member
-1 MRYNIKRYLAGT
+1 MTRNIKRYLAYA
-13 LLFLLLFTACKEED
+13 LLVTGLFTACKEDD

-34 VRLSVRVS
+34 VQLRVS
-42 DDVAVVTR
+42 VADDVAVVTR
-50 SVDPGIYN
+50 AVDASIQAS
-58 TMQTRIYSSKGLI
+58 MQTRIYSSKGLI
-71 RYYDATTPVPE
+71 RYYDAETPMPA

-95 LAGDSVPAAFN
+95 LAGDSVPAAFDS
-106 TPYYTGSTD
+106 PYYTGSTD
-115 FDVRSGET
+115 FTVQSGET

-142 ESLNEVVT
+142 PELTKVVNN
-150 DCKVNIF
+150 CKVKIF
-157 TTNGELYFTEAT
+157 TTEGELYFTEAT
-169 ADSVG
+169 TDSVG
-174 YYLFNGKDRSL
+174 YYMFNGKKHDL
-185 AWSFEGKKT
+185 AWSFEAEKT
-194 DGSSY
+194 DGNSY
-199 TQSGVVEDVQ
+199 TQSGVVENVLP
-209 RATKYAFTFSY
+209 ATKYAFTFSY
-220 NAESAATGG
+220 NPESAATGG
-229 TFLDVKV
+229 TFVDVKV
-236 NESTVDSTHT
+236 NESTVDSTHN
-246 VVITQRPQIVGNGF
+246 VVITQRPQIVGDKF
-260 DLSDPL
+260 DLTETL
-266 YYETGNG
+266 YYETNG
-273 SETSV
+273 GSQTAV
-278 WVNAATKLKRVW
+278 WVNAATRLQRVW
-290 LSCDKLTT
+290 FSCDKLTA
-298 LGFPSD
+298 LGFPTD
-304 SVDFLATDGSLAAGF
+304 SVDFLAADGSPATEF
-319 ESRGISCKHTYQEDK
+319 ELRGISCKHTYQEEK
-334 DLSNAKITLAGSF
+334 DLSNAKITLSESF
-347 INSLPSG
+347 VKSLPSD
-354 EYTFTIQAVDQDG
+354 EYTFTIKALDAAG

-373 LSIVVSDAIVVTEEP
+373 LSIVVSDAVVVTVDP
-388 ERASIWARRATL
+388 ERADIWACRATL
-400 RGSLVKATSEPL
+400 RGNVVKETAEPIT
-412 SFQYR
+412 FQYR
-417 QAGSESWTSVPANLS
+417 RTGTKDWTSVAANRS
-432 GSSLSAE
+432 GSTLSAE

-446 TTYEYQAVAGTQ
+446 TTYEYQAVAGAQ
-458 ASVKTATFTTEAAT
+458 ASVKTATFTTEMAT
-472 ALPNSSFEN
+472 PLPNSSFEN

-501 DSGNHGSATLNKNV
+501 DSGNHGSATMNKNV

-543 KFAAGN
+543 KLAAGN

-565 SFGRPFTSRPTKLKG
+565 SFGRPFTSRPAKLKG
-580 YIKYTPGTVDYSS
+580 YIKYTPGTVDYSYT
-593 NSELPTGA
+593 SELPTGA

-636 AYGEWEITS
+636 AYGEWELTG

-665 LDRIPSYIVL
+665 LDRIPTYIVI

-686 TGSTGSTM
+686 TGSTSSIM